1 MTIQEHI
8 IQNRTWKFF
17 GGVDNWIAS
26 SFNFQAEVD
35 VGKDILQII
44 FLQIYMFFGMH
55 DSCETPFAY
64 LSYVSFGAK
73 LVRADLN
80 LTFIL
85 LERWLI
91 RAMLRRTIVG
101 IDETYLSY
109 AYKYRSNMVPIS
121 ID

>member
-1 MTIQEHI
+1 
-8 IQNRTWKFF
+8 
-17 GGVDNWIAS
+17 VDNWIAS